1 MNKIVFVFLLV
12 WMSVYYCV
20 SAQKYVNPFF
30 RTVPDTTLSYTI
42 DSPIVIKSRGLS
54 AQDFIDQMLN
64 DTLFYKAFQ
73 QMKYYT
79 FTAENEIFTYDKK
92 NSIESRIFK
101 RILHDNTGSAYKKR
115 ELIAT
120 DSGKVYKRNG
130 KYRHY
135 TVQMFNYIFEN
146 DYNSDFIDDEEDLP
160 IASTQEGYKDKLKT
174 LLFNPG
180 RPIKGIPF
188 ISNKTAIFEPELSKY
203 YDYTYFKGT
212 YLGDV
217 PIFTFV
223 CKVKP
228 EFTKRGNTMIKEL
241 TTIFDARN
249 FTILGRYIDM
259 RYKTPLF
266 DFDVRMNI
274 ELNYVGEELLPV
286 RITYDGNWNIP
297 FKRKEA
303 AAFTIKHM
311 GYRK

>member
-1 MNKIVFVFLLV
+1 MIKIVCGFVLG
-12 WMSVYYCV
+12 WMLINSSVN
-20 SAQKYVNPFF
+20 AQKYVNPFF
-30 RTVPDTTLSYTI
+30 RAVPDTTLSYTI

-73 QMKYYT
+73 QMKYFT

-92 NSIESRIFK
+92 NVIESRIFK
-101 RILHDNTGSAYKKR
+101 RILHDNTGSVYKKR
-115 ELIAT
+115 ELVSE

-130 KYRHY
+130 KYRLY

-146 DYNSDFIDDEEDLP
+146 EQNSDFIEDDDVP
-160 IASTQEGYKDKLKT
+160 IGKSEEGYKDKLKT

-188 ISNKTAIFEPELSKY
+188 ISNKTAIFEPELSKF

-212 YLGDV
+212 YLGDI

-228 EFTKRGNTMIKEL
+228 EYAKRGNTMIKEL

-249 FTILGRYIDM
+249 FTILGRYLDM
-259 RYKTPLF
+259 RYKTALF

-274 ELNYVGEELLPV
+274 ELNYFGEDLLPV

-297 FKRKEA
+297 FKRKELA
-303 AAFTIKHM
+303 SFSIKHS
-311 GYRK
+311 GYKK